1 MSKFEYL
8 KLADA
13 VAAEIASGMLKPG
26 SRLPPQRTFAYE
38 RKIAVSTASRVYA
51 ELLRRGL
58 VVGEVGRGTF
68 ISGAARRTPVAVSE
82 AHGPR
87 VDLEINYP
95 VLPMQSA
102 LIAKSIQ
109 ALNRPE
115 ALETALKQ
123 VTSGGTAVARSIA
136 AEYLAQRSR
145 EWSPR
150 AEQLVF
156 TANGRQC
163 VAAILAAIVP
173 PGGRCGVE
181 AFTYPFI
188 KGIAARLGITLVPL
202 AMDENGV
209 RPDAVQKAHRDAH
222 LSAVYLQPVIQ
233 NPLGITMPPARRNDL
248 LRVVEKLDLVVIE
261 DMVYGFLSDEPP
273 LASLAP
279 DRCIVFE
286 SLSKNVAPGLSVG
299 MIVSPRDLREPIM
312 ASVRAGGWP
321 ASGFAFA
328 ASQQLMR
335 DGTVAELER
344 LKRIDA
350 QQRQKLAAAH
360 LSGFEVQTNSN
371 AYHLW
376 LNLPS
381 HWRSQ
386 TFVAAAAR
394 RDIALTPSTTF
405 AAAPGHAP
413 NAIRLALAAPP
424 IEQLDSALRTLTEIL
439 KGKEEDFDSTE

>member
-1 MSKFEYL
+1 
-8 KLADA
+8 
-13 VAAEIASGMLKPG
+13 
-26 SRLPPQRTFAYE
+26 
-38 RKIAVSTASRVYA
+38 
-51 ELLRRGL
+51 
-58 VVGEVGRGTF
+58 
-68 ISGAARRTPVAVSE
+68 
-82 AHGPR
+82 
-87 VDLEINYP
+87 
-95 VLPMQSA
+95 
-102 LIAKSIQ
+102 
-109 ALNRPE
+109 
-115 ALETALKQ
+115 
-123 VTSGGTAVARSIA
+123 
-136 AEYLAQRSR
+136 
-145 EWSPR
+145 
-150 AEQLVF
+150 
-156 TANGRQC
+156 
-163 VAAILAAIVP
+163 
-173 PGGRCGVE
+173 
-181 AFTYPFI
+181 
-188 KGIAARLGITLVPL
+188 
-202 AMDENGV
+202 
-209 RPDAVQKAHRDAH
+209 
-222 LSAVYLQPVIQ
+222 
-233 NPLGITMPPARRNDL
+233 MPPARRSDL
-248 LRVVEKLDLVVIE
+248 LRLVEKLDLIIIE

-286 SLSKNVAPGLSVG
+286 SLSKRVAPGLSLG
-299 MIVSPRDLREPIM
+299 MIVPPLRLREPIM

-321 ASGFAFA
+321 ALGFAFA

-350 QQRQKLAAAH
+350 QQRQKVAAAH
-360 LSGFEVQTNSN
+360 LSGFEVQANRN

-424 IEQLDSALRTLTEIL
+424 IDQLDSALRTLTEIL